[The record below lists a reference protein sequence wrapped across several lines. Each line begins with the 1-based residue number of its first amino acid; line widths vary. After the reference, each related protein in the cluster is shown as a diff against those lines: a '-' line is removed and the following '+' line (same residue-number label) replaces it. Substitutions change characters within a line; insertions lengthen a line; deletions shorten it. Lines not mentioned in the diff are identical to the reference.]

1 MFVTHTFDIS
11 DNPATG
17 TLPFAIGN
25 KQCGIIITLYCMD
38 SSTTGIRDVE
48 PGMKSESVKKMMTDN
63 GITIRTSK
71 GNFDVA
77 GKRRK

>member
-1 MFVTHTFDIS
+1 MFVTPTFDIS

-38 SSTTGIRDVE
+38 STTGIRDVE
-48 PGMKSESVKKMMTDN
+48 SDMKSESVKKMMTDN